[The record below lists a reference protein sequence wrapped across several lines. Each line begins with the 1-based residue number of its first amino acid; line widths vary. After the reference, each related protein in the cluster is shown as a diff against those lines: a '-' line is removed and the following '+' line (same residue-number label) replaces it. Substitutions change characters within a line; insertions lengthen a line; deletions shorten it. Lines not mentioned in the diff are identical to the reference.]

1 MISSITISIPAYNDK
16 ESLVELLDEI
26 KTLKLYEKFNVQILI
41 IDDGSTDGTEKI
53 IKDYKIE
60 DIPIQIIR
68 NEINRGYGD
77 SFKKAFVLPTTEW
90 VIFISGDYQFPAK
103 NLLTMQSLS
112 FDNDMIIGFR
122 NKRNDNFYRKVN
134 SKIYNYIISFIAQK
148 KLNDVN
154 SIMLFKRDI
163 LETIDLKSTSAFIN
177 AEFILKALKKKC
189 KLIEVPIEHQN
200 RKHGIGS
207 GGKWRVIKPVIV
219 DLIKFVL
226 NKK

>member
-16 ESLVELLDEI
+16 DSLVELLDEI
-26 KTLKLYEKFNVQILI
+26 KSLNLHEKFSVQILI
-41 IDDGSTDGTEKI
+41 IDDGSTDGTTNS

-90 VIFISGDYQFPAK
+90 VFFISGDYQFPAK
-103 NLLTMQSLS
+103 NLLIMHNLAS
-112 FDNDMIIGFR
+112 DNDLIIGVR
-122 NKRNDNFYRKVN
+122 SKRNDNLYRKIN
-134 SKIYNYIISFIAQK
+134 SKIYNCIISFIAQK

-154 SIMLFKRDI
+154 SIILFKCGI
-163 LETIDLKSTSAFIN
+163 LDTIDLISTSAFIN
-177 AEFILKALKKKC
+177 AEFILKALKKKY
-189 KLIEVPIEHQN
+189 KLTEVPIEHQN
-200 RKHGIGS
+200 RKHGIGL
-207 GGKWRVIKPVIV
+207 GGKWRVIKLVIV